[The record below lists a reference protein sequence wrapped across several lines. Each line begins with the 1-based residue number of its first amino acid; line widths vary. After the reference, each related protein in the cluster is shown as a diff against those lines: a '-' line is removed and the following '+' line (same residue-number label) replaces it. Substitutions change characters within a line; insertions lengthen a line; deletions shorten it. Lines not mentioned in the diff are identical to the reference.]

1 MWFILQQFLQVF
13 LYCSSIYN
21 RLFVGLNWYPVSID
35 LRDFALTSARLG
47 FPTGASKSYTTS
59 TWIVSSCHLHILVPS
74 KYFQGT
80 KYDYF
85 ACLFFPWNSV
95 SHKSDLSMI
104 FPQLY
109 FFLLLLF
116 LTEPHLSV
124 PHYISICSL
133 VSVHFIH
140 DCTPK
145 INLKWYPVLKE
156 IVPSST
162 QPASFPIWLFM
173 P

>member
-116 LTEPHLSV
+116 LTEPHFKCPPL
-124 PHYISICSL
+124 HL
-133 VSVHFIH
+133 HLFIGFSSFH
-140 DCTPK
+140 TWVYSQNK
-145 INLKWYPVLKE
+145 SEV
-156 IVPSST
+156 VSST
-162 QPASFPIWLFM
+162 QGDSAL
-173 P
+173 